1 MIQTKSIY
9 HDPPAAADGYRLL
22 VMRHWPRGVKK
33 DRVDG
38 WMRPLAPSAGLL
50 SEYRGGGM
58 DWPAFVARYKD
69 EISESQE
76 AADCLEAVRGLE
88 EEHGRVTLIC
98 HEDLSKP
105 EEHCH
110 REILKELLVGSH

>member
-9 HDPPAAADGYRLL
+9 HDPQEPSDGYRLL
-22 VMRHWPRGVKK
+22 VMRYWPRGVKK

-38 WMRPLAPSAGLL
+38 WMRALAPSAGLL
-50 SEYRGGGM
+50 SEYKAGGM
-58 DWPAFVARYKD
+58 DWPAFAARYKA
-69 EISESQE
+69 EIFDSE
-76 AADCLEAVRGLE
+76 EAVECLAAGQRLE

-105 EEHCH
+105 GEHCH
-110 REILKELLVGSH
+110 REVLQELLDGSP